1 MKVLFDYQAFSM
13 QRYGGV
19 SKCFCELM
27 RAFDSD
33 LEYDVSIKYSNNI
46 HLRTAGICGDVLE
59 GNDYYSFLPGC
70 FFKGKKRLY
79 LALEKMNIIH
89 SMDKLNLEYSI
100 KYLKEHSYD
109 VFHPTYYNPYFLDI
123 IGNVPFVI
131 TVHDMMPELFP
142 QYYKSDDN
150 QIVWKKVLVN
160 KAQHI
165 IAVSNNTKNDIIRLM
180 GVDPQKISV
189 VYHGGPSIRQPS
201 SKSPL
206 DNPYF
211 LFVGMR
217 SGYKNFKQTVVDFG
231 HFYKDNRDFRLVC
244 VGMPFEKQER
254 LFIKSLGLSNSVI
267 QISANDE
274 ELVTYYSHAVAF
286 VYPSLYEGFGLPI
299 LESFANGCPVI
310 LNNTSCF
317 PEIAG
322 KAAVYFDIKNGAS
335 TLTDALY
342 TISRMR
348 FNERQSL
355 IASGYNRLNSFSWG
369 ESAKQL
375 EAVYKRLV

>member
-1 MKVLFDYQAFSM
+1 MRVLYDYQAFSM
-13 QRYGGV
+13 QRYGGI
-19 SKCFCELM
+19 SKCFCEIM
-27 RAFDSD
+27 KAFDSD
-33 LEYDVSIKYSNNI
+33 IEYDISIKYSNNI
-46 HLRTAGICGDVLE
+46 HLRTAGICENVLE
-59 GNDYYSFLPGC
+59 GKDYYTFLPSLY
-70 FFKGKKRLY
+70 FKGKKRLY

-100 KYLKEHSYD
+100 KYLKENSYD
-109 VFHPTYYNPYFLDI
+109 IFHPTYYNPYFLDY
-123 IGNVPFVI
+123 IGNVPFVV

-150 QIVWKKVLVN
+150 QIVWKKLLVN

-201 SKSPL
+201 SQTPL
-206 DNPYF
+206 KNPYF

-217 SGYKNFKQTVVDFG
+217 IGYKNFEQTLVDFG
-231 HFYKDNRDFRLVC
+231 HFYNDNRDYRLIC
-244 VGMPFEKQER
+244 VGMPFEKQEQ
-254 LFIKSLGLSNSVI
+254 LLINSLGLSNSVI

-274 ELVTYYSHAVAF
+274 ELANYYSHAVAF
-286 VYPSLYEGFGLPI
+286 IYPSLYEGFGLPI

-310 LNNTSCF
+310 LNNASCF

-322 KAAVYFDIKNGAS
+322 KAAVYFDINNGVS

-342 TISRMR
+342 TISRMN
-348 FNERQSL
+348 FNERQDL
-355 IASGYNRLNSFSWG
+355 IALGYNRLNSFSWG

-375 EAVYKRLV
+375 EAVYKRVV